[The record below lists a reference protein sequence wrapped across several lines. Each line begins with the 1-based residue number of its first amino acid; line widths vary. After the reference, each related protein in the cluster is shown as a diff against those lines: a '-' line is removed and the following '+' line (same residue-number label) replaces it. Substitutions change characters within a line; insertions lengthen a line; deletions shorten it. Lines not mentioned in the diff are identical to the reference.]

1 MIYRGRLIVEG
12 SHSNEP
18 VVEYSSVLPF
28 WRENMNRQAVIR
40 LLIIAV
46 LILAVS
52 ALHYTTTTQK
62 AHFHDIYRRLY
73 YIPIVLGGLWFTLR
87 GGLGTAIVVS
97 FVYAPH
103 ILLQWGHHPGIDV
116 AQYLEIVVYNVIGVL
131 TGFLSQRELEQKLR
145 YQKTSIRLEESYEKL
160 RGQAD
165 QLLEIE
171 EQLRRADRLSAMGE
185 LSAGMAHEV
194 RNPLASI
201 KGTAE
206 ILRDG
211 IDSSDKKYEFAQI
224 LVREVDRLENVVRD
238 FLRFARPDKGV
249 LEEVRICSAMDDV
262 DNLTRQQALKSGV
275 DIELDCS
282 EMLPLISGNFEQLK
296 QAFLNFVLN
305 ALQAMPDGG
314 RLVIKGDVSR
324 DHLRV
329 VFSDTGPG
337 IPEALQGRVFNPFYT
352 SRQEGTGLGL
362 AITHRIIDAHG
373 GRILLNSKP
382 GEGATFT
389 VELPLYKKEAAL

>member
-1 MIYRGRLIVEG
+1 
-12 SHSNEP
+12 
-18 VVEYSSVLPF
+18 
-28 WRENMNRQAVIR
+28 MNRQTVIR
-40 LLIIAV
+40 LLILLTLIAGISV
-46 LILAVS
+46 
-52 ALHYTTTTQK
+52 LHYTTEVHKT
-62 AHFHDIYRRLY
+62 HYHDIFRRLY
-73 YIPIVLGGLWFTLR
+73 YVPVVLGGLWFTLR
-87 GGLGTAIVVS
+87 GGLATAIVVS
-97 FVYAPH
+97 VVYAPH
-103 ILLQWGHHPGIDV
+103 ILLQWGSHPGVDV

-145 YQKTSIRLEESYEKL
+145 YQQTSIRLEESYEKL

-238 FLRFARPDKGV
+238 FLRFARPEEGM
-249 LEEVRICSAMDDV
+249 LEEVRICEAMNDV
-262 DNLTRQQALKSGV
+262 IALTRQQALKAGV
-275 DIELDCS
+275 EIELNCAES
-282 EMLPLISGNFEQLK
+282 LPPITGSFEQFK

-305 ALQAMPDGG
+305 ALQVMPDGG
-314 RLVIKGDVSR
+314 RLTITGSVDQ
-324 DHLRV
+324 HV
-329 VFSDTGPG
+329 VRISFADTGPG
-337 IPEALQGRVFNPFYT
+337 IPIDLQGRVFNPFYT
-352 SRQEGTGLGL
+352 TRQEGTGLGL
-362 AITHRIIDAHG
+362 AITHRIVDAHG
-373 GRILLNSKP
+373 GRIVLDSVP

-389 VELPLYKKEAAL
+389 IELPLDKKENVL

>member
-1 MIYRGRLIVEG
+1 
-12 SHSNEP
+12 
-18 VVEYSSVLPF
+18 
-28 WRENMNRQAVIR
+28 MNRQTAIR
-40 LLIIAV
+40 LLILVA
-46 LILAVS
+46 LILAIS

-62 AHFHDIYRRLY
+62 THFHDIYRRLY

-103 ILLQWGHHPGIDV
+103 ILLQWGQHPGIDV
-116 AQYLEIVVYNVIGVL
+116 AQYLEIVVYNVIGIL
-131 TGFLSQRELEQKLR
+131 TGFLSQRELAQKLR

-171 EQLRRADRLSAMGE
+171 EQLRRADRLAAMGE

-211 IDSSDKKYEFAQI
+211 IDSSDKRYEFAQI

-238 FLRFARPDKGV
+238 FLRFAKPDKGV
-249 LEEVRICSAMDDV
+249 QEEVRICDAMNDV
-262 DNLTRQQALKSGV
+262 VGLIRQQAIKAGV
-275 DIELDCS
+275 EIELDCS
-282 EMLPLISGNFEQLK
+282 DELPLISGNFEQLK

-305 ALQAMPDGG
+305 ALQVMPDGG
-314 RLVIKGDVSR
+314 KLTIKGVAEQN
-324 DHLRV
+324 LVRV
-329 VFSDTGPG
+329 VFADTGPG
-337 IPEALQGRVFNPFYT
+337 IPEELQGRVFNPFYT
-352 SRQEGTGLGL
+352 TRQEGTGLGL

-373 GRILLNSKP
+373 GKILLESRP
-382 GEGATFT
+382 GEGAMFT
-389 VELPLYKKEAAL
+389 VKLPIHKKEDAL

>member
-1 MIYRGRLIVEG
+1 
-12 SHSNEP
+12 
-18 VVEYSSVLPF
+18 
-28 WRENMNRQAVIR
+28 MNRQTVIR
-40 LLIIAV
+40 LLIIVA
-46 LILAVS
+46 LILGVS
-52 ALHYTTTTQK
+52 ALHYTTTVHK

-97 FVYAPH
+97 VVYAPH

-116 AQYLEIVVYNVIGVL
+116 AQYLEILVYNVIGVL
-131 TGFLSQRELEQKLR
+131 TGFLSQRELAQKMRYLR
-145 YQKTSIRLEESYEKL
+145 TSIRLEESYEKL

-165 QLLEIE
+165 QLLQIE

-185 LSAGMAHEV
+185 LSAGMAHEI

-211 IDSSDKKYEFAQI
+211 IDSNDKKYEFAQI

-238 FLRFARPDKGV
+238 FLRFARPDEGV
-249 LEEVRICSAMDDV
+249 REEVRICEALSDV
-262 DNLTRQQALKSGV
+262 VTLTRQQALKSKV
-275 DIELDCS
+275 EIELDCP
-282 EMLPLISGNFEQLK
+282 ENLPLINGNFEHLK

-305 ALQAMPDGG
+305 ALQVMPDGG
-314 RLVIKGDVSR
+314 RLTIKGVVDQQL
-324 DHLRV
+324 LRV
-329 VFSDTGPG
+329 AFSDTGPG
-337 IPEALQGRVFNPFYT
+337 ISEELQARVFNPFYT
-352 SRQEGTGLGL
+352 TRQEGTGLGL

-373 GRILLNSKP
+373 GRILLESSE
-382 GEGATFT
+382 GAGATFT
-389 VELPLYKKEAAL
+389 VELPIYKKEE

>member
-1 MIYRGRLIVEG
+1 
-12 SHSNEP
+12 
-18 VVEYSSVLPF
+18 
-28 WRENMNRQAVIR
+28 MNRQNTIR
-40 LLIIAV
+40 LLILVVLIIAV
-46 LILAVS
+46 SL
-52 ALHYTTTTQK
+52 LHYTTNTQK
-62 AHFHDIYRRLY
+62 PHFHDIYRRLY

-103 ILLQWGHHPGIDV
+103 ILLQWGQHPGIDV
-116 AQYLEIVVYNVIGVL
+116 AQYLEIVVYNVIGIL

-145 YQKTSIRLEESYEKL
+145 YQKTSIRLEESYDKL

-238 FLRFARPDKGV
+238 FLSFARPDKGV
-249 LEEVRICSAMDDV
+249 SEEVSICAAMDDV
-262 DNLTRQQALKSGV
+262 VGLTRQQASKTGV
-275 DIELDCS
+275 EIVLNCS
-282 EMLPLISGNFEQLK
+282 KNLPLISGNFEQLK

-305 ALQAMPDGG
+305 ALQVMPNGG
-314 RLVIKGDVSR
+314 KLIIKGEVEQNF
-324 DHLRV
+324 LRV
-329 VFSDTGPG
+329 IFTDNGPG
-337 IPEALQGRVFNPFYT
+337 IPEELQGRVFNPFYT
-352 SRQEGTGLGL
+352 TRQEGTGLGL

-373 GRILLNSKP
+373 GRVTLESKL
-382 GEGATFT
+382 GAGATFT
-389 VELPLYKKEAAL
+389 VELPIKKKEDAL

>member
-1 MIYRGRLIVEG
+1 
-12 SHSNEP
+12 
-18 VVEYSSVLPF
+18 
-28 WRENMNRQAVIR
+28 MNRQTAIR
-40 LLIIAV
+40 LLILVA

-103 ILLQWGHHPGIDV
+103 ILLQWGQHPGIDV
-116 AQYLEIVVYNVIGVL
+116 AQYLEIVVYNVIGIL
-131 TGFLSQRELEQKLR
+131 TGFLSQRELSQKLR

-171 EQLRRADRLSAMGE
+171 EQLRRADRLAAMGE

-211 IDSSDKKYEFAQI
+211 IDSSDKRYEFAQI

-238 FLRFARPDKGV
+238 FLRFAKPDKGV
-249 LEEVRICSAMDDV
+249 LEEVRICEAMNDV
-262 DNLTRQQALKSGV
+262 VGLIRQQAIKTGV
-275 DIELDCS
+275 EIELDCS
-282 EMLPLISGNFEQLK
+282 DELPLISGNFEQLK

-305 ALQAMPDGG
+305 ALQVMPDGG
-314 RLVIKGDVSR
+314 KLTIKGDTEQGLV
-324 DHLRV
+324 RV

-352 SRQEGTGLGL
+352 TRQEGTGLGL

-373 GRILLNSKP
+373 GKISLESRL

-389 VELPLYKKEAAL
+389 VKLPIHQKEDAL

>member
-1 MIYRGRLIVEG
+1 
-12 SHSNEP
+12 
-18 VVEYSSVLPF
+18 
-28 WRENMNRQAVIR
+28 MNRQTVIR
-40 LLIIAV
+40 LFIIIA
-46 LILAVS
+46 LIVAVS
-52 ALHYTTTTQK
+52 SLHYLTTTQK

-145 YQKTSIRLEESYEKL
+145 YQKTSMRLEESYEKL

-211 IDSSDKKYEFAQI
+211 IDSRDKKYEFAQI

-238 FLRFARPDKGV
+238 FLRFAKPDKGV
-249 LEEVRICSAMDDV
+249 LEEVRICEAMNDV
-262 DNLTRQQALKSGV
+262 LTLVRQQAIKAGV
-275 DIELDCS
+275 EIDIDCS
-282 EMLPLISGNFEQLK
+282 ESLPLISGNFEQLK

-305 ALQAMPDGG
+305 ALQVMPDGG
-314 RLVIKGDVSR
+314 KLTIKGDFEQNR
-324 DHLRV
+324 LRV
-329 VFSDTGPG
+329 SFTDTGPG
-337 IPEALQGRVFNPFYT
+337 IPEDIQERVFNPFYT
-352 SRQEGTGLGL
+352 TRQEGTGLGL

-373 GRILLNSKP
+373 GRVVLNSRI
-382 GEGATFT
+382 GEGATFI
-389 VELPLYKKEAAL
+389 VELPIHKKEDAL

>member
-1 MIYRGRLIVEG
+1 
-12 SHSNEP
+12 
-18 VVEYSSVLPF
+18 
-28 WRENMNRQAVIR
+28 MNRQNAIR
-40 LLIIAV
+40 LLILVA
-46 LILAVS
+46 LILAISV
-52 ALHYTTTTQK
+52 LHYTTTTQK

-103 ILLQWGHHPGIDV
+103 ILLQWGQHPGIDV
-116 AQYLEIVVYNVIGVL
+116 AQYLEIVVYNVIGIL

-238 FLRFARPDKGV
+238 FLRFAKPDKGV
-249 LEEVRICSAMDDV
+249 LEEVRICAAMDDV
-262 DNLTRQQALKSGV
+262 IGLIRQQAIKTGV
-275 DIELDCS
+275 EIEVDCS
-282 EMLPLISGNFEQLK
+282 ETLPLISGNFEQLK

-305 ALQAMPDGG
+305 ALQVMPDGG
-314 RLVIKGDVSR
+314 RLTIKGEVKQNFV
-324 DHLRV
+324 RV
-329 VFSDTGPG
+329 GFADTGPG
-337 IPEALQGRVFNPFYT
+337 IPEELQGRVFNPFYT
-352 SRQEGTGLGL
+352 TRQEGTGLGL

-373 GRILLNSKP
+373 GRISLDSRP

-389 VELPLYKKEAAL
+389 VELPIHKKEDAL